1 MILEVAIFDI
11 VKGQEAAFERQ
22 FAQAELVIKQASGY
36 VRHELQRGIE
46 TTTKYVL
53 LVRWQTLEDHTEG
66 FRQSALFTQWRALIG
81 PFFATPPAVE
91 HFHLLAEQR

>member
-1 MILEVAIFDI
+1 MILEVALFDI
-11 VKGQEAAFERQ
+11 VPGRETAFEEQ
-22 FAQAELVIKQASGY
+22 FAQAELVISQASGY

-46 TTTKYVL
+46 TPTKYVL

-91 HFHLLAEQR
+91 HFHLLAES